1 MGETPVD
8 LSPHEDQNNLE
19 GCAVIDLRKYT
30 AKADDSYPVK
40 RIDGIGYDWT
50 VLQLG
55 EAIQPSTDPT
65 HPNGARVEFKLPHM
79 EADSVTVHVYTLP
92 FFPLYAGKGAN
103 RFGVSVDGQPVQVAE
118 NQPKEYSVQWKD
130 QVLRNGALY
139 TARFALDPDK
149 RKHTLTLTCGDPGV
163 MVQRIIVDWGGLKK
177 TYVGPSTAL
186 TN

>member
-1 MGETPVD
+1 M
-8 LSPHEDQNNLE
+8 
-19 GCAVIDLRKYT
+19 
-30 AKADDSYPVK
+30 
-40 RIDGIGYDWT
+40 
-50 VLQLG
+50 
-55 EAIQPSTDPT
+55 
-65 HPNGARVEFKLPHM
+65 
-79 EADSVTVHVYTLP
+79 
-92 FFPLYAGKGAN
+92 
-103 RFGVSVDGQPVQVAE
+103 
-118 NQPKEYSVQWKD
+118 QWKD